1 MLIERQELMQTI
13 GRIDLTD
20 NDWKKFR
27 AEEKEYANI
36 RDYIMARA
44 EEAGINERDRLRLEL
59 GVEEVVINVIHYA
72 YEDGG
77 DLYVRTSIDDGKF
90 TIELVDHG
98 IPFNPLEK
106 HDERAVDTSDIEDRK
121 LGGFGIEFMRKKFSK
136 VEYSDEPF
144 MGKRA
149 NRLSMTFEPK
159 GLTI

>member
-1 MLIERQELMQTI
+1 MQAI

-27 AEEKEYANI
+27 AEDDEYDNI

-44 EEAGINERDRLRLEL
+44 EEAGIDPKNQLRLEL

-72 YEDGG
+72 YEGDG
-77 DLYVRTSIDDGKF
+77 DLYVRTSTDSGKF
-90 TIELVDHG
+90 TIELIDHG
-98 IPFNPLEK
+98 VPFNPLEK
-106 HDERAVDTSDIEDRK
+106 HDERAVDASDIEDRK

-149 NRLSMTFEPK
+149 NRLTMTFEPK
-159 GLTI
+159 G